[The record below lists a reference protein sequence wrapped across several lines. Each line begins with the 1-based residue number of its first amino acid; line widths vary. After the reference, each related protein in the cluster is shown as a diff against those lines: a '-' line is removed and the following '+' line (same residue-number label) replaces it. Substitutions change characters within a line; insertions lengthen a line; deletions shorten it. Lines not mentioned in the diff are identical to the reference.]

1 MKRCQW
7 VTDDPL
13 YIEYHDTQWGVPLHD
28 ERELFEM
35 LILEGAQ
42 AGLSW
47 ITVLKKREN
56 YRKLFHNFDIHKVA
70 KMTDAELEK
79 ILKDASIIRN
89 KLKVFATRKNAI
101 AGLKVIEGVGSL
113 DKYFWDWVDGKPID
127 NAFEKHEDIPA
138 STPLSEKISKDLKKR
153 GFTFVGPTII
163 YAYMQSI
170 GMVNDHTTDC
180 FRYEEC
186 KALASEG
193 KI

>member
-13 YIEYHDTQWGVPLHD
+13 YIEYHDTQWGAPLHD

-35 LILEGAQ
+35 LILEGVQ

-47 ITVLKKREN
+47 ITVLKKRAH
-56 YRKLFHNFDIHKVA
+56 YRKVFHNFDIHKVA
-70 KMTDAELEK
+70 AMSDTDLEEV
-79 ILKDASIIRN
+79 LLDSGIIRN
-89 KLKVFATRKNAI
+89 RLKVFATRKNAI
-101 AGLKVIEGVGSL
+101 VGLKLIEEVGSL
-113 DKYFWDWVDGKPID
+113 GEYFWKWVDHKPID
-127 NAFEKHEDIPA
+127 NAFKEHSEIPA
-138 STPLSEKISKDLKKR
+138 RTSLSEKISKDLKKR
-153 GFTFVGPTII
+153 GFTFVGPTIV

-186 KALASEG
+186 RALSLL
-193 KI
+193 

>member
-1 MKRCQW
+1 M
-7 VTDDPL
+7 
-13 YIEYHDTQWGVPLHD
+13 
-28 ERELFEM
+28 
-35 LILEGAQ
+35 
-42 AGLSW
+42 
-47 ITVLKKREN
+47 
-56 YRKLFHNFDIHKVA
+56 
-70 KMTDAELEK
+70 
-79 ILKDASIIRN
+79 
-89 KLKVFATRKNAI
+89 FATRKNAI
-101 AGLKVIEGVGSL
+101 AGLKVIEEMGSL

>member
-101 AGLKVIEGVGSL
+101 AGLKVIEEMGSL

>member
-101 AGLKVIEGVGSL
+101 AGLKVIEEVGSL

>member
-35 LILEGAQ
+35 LILEGVQ

-47 ITVLKKREN
+47 ITVLKKRAH
-56 YRKLFHNFDIHKVA
+56 YRKIFHNFDIHKVA
-70 KMTDAELEK
+70 AMTDVDLEE
-79 ILKDASIIRN
+79 ILLDPGIIRN
-89 KLKVFATRKNAI
+89 RLKVFAARKNAI
-101 AGLKVIEGVGSL
+101 AGLKLIEEVGSL
-113 DKYFWDWVDGKPID
+113 GEYFWNWVDHKPID
-127 NAFEKHEDIPA
+127 NGFKEHSEIPA
-138 STPLSEKISKDLKKR
+138 STSLSEKISKDLKKR
-153 GFTFVGPTII
+153 GFTFVGPTIV

-186 KALASEG
+186 GG
-193 KI
+193 KG

>member
-13 YIEYHDTQWGVPLHD
+13 YIEYHDTQWGVPLHN

-47 ITVLKKREN
+47 ITVLKKRAH
-56 YRKLFHNFDIHKVA
+56 YRKVFHNFDIQKVA
-70 KMTDAELEK
+70 AMTDADLEEV
-79 ILKDASIIRN
+79 LLDPGIIRN
-89 KLKVFATRKNAI
+89 RLKVLAARKNAI
-101 AGLKVIEGVGSL
+101 AGLKLIEEVGSL
-113 DKYFWDWVDGKPID
+113 GEYFWSWVNHKPID
-127 NAFEKHEDIPA
+127 NAFKEHSEIPA
-138 STPLSEKISKDLKKR
+138 STSLSEKISKDLKKR

-186 KALASEG
+186 KELSKAT
-193 KI
+193 

>member
-56 YRKLFHNFDIHKVA
+56 YRKLFHNFEIDKVA
-70 KMTDAELEK
+70 AMTDAELEK

-89 KLKVFATRKNAI
+89 RLKVFATRKNAI
-101 AGLKVIEGVGSL
+101 AGLKLIVEVGSL

-127 NAFEKHEDIPA
+127 NAFKKHEDIPA

-186 KALASEG
+186 QSLG
-193 KI
+193 